1 MQFLYQPFNNIY
13 YNLACEEYF
22 LKNKDEDICILW
34 RSAPSIV
41 VGKHQN
47 AMAEIN
53 YPFVLK
59 NNIPVARRLSGGG
72 TVFHDWGN
80 LNFCFIQ
87 KGDATSLVDFKKF
100 TRPIIEFLS
109 QSGVMASFEGKN
121 DLRVNGLKISGNA
134 EHVYKN
140 KVLHHGTLLYQSD
153 IELLGE
159 AIRPTSAR
167 IVDKAVQSLRS
178 RVANISSFM
187 EHPVSIEIFSNQ
199 LFDFLL
205 NSYHGEVIKISTE
218 DEVAIRQLVETKY
231 ATWEWNYAYS
241 PDYTFARTLHLDEGL
256 LDVYLEVAHGI
267 IKEARLSSTINNQEG
282 LQGIASQLKGTRHRY
297 EDISP
302 LIMQCFTNLKAD
314 KIDDLIIKAF
324 F

>member
-1 MQFLYQPFNNIY
+1 MQFLFQPFSNVY

-22 LKNKDEDICILW
+22 LKYMEEDIFILW

-41 VGKHQN
+41 IGKHQN
-47 AMAEIN
+47 TMAEIN
-53 YPFVLK
+53 YPFIIK

-87 KGDATSLVDFKKF
+87 KGDASCLVDFKKF
-100 TRPIIEFLS
+100 TSPIIEFLS
-109 QSGVMASFEGKN
+109 QTGVVASFEGKN

-134 EHVYKN
+134 EHVYRN

-153 IELLGE
+153 IDFLKE
-159 AIRPTSAR
+159 AIRPTSAL

-187 EHPVSIEIFSNQ
+187 DHPVSIERFSKL
-199 LFDFLL
+199 LFDFLVDR
-205 NSYHGEVIKISTE
+205 YHGEVINLSPK
-218 DEVAIRQLVETKY
+218 DESVIHQLVESKY
-231 ATWEWNYAYS
+231 STWEWNYAYS
-241 PDYTFARTLHLDEGL
+241 PNYTFTKTLHVGNGL
-256 LDVYLEVAHGI
+256 LDVCFEVEHGI
-267 IKEARLSSTINNQEG
+267 IRDVKMGSTSNSYG
-282 LQGIASQLKGTRHRY
+282 WLKGMDSQLRGSRHCY
-297 EDISP
+297 EDIM
-302 LIMQCFTNLKAD
+302 LLVMQYAPELGEEERDELVFKV
-314 KIDDLIIKAF
+314 F

>member
-1 MQFLYQPFNNIY
+1 MQFLYQPFNNVY

-22 LKNKDEDICILW
+22 LKNKEEDVCILW

-41 VGKHQN
+41 IGKHQN

-121 DLRVNGLKISGNA
+121 DLRVDGLKISGNA

-140 KVLHHGTLLYQSD
+140 KVLHHGTLLFQSD
-153 IELLGE
+153 IEFLRE
-159 AIRPTSAR
+159 AIKPTSAL
-167 IVDKAVQSLRS
+167 IIDKAVQSLRS

-187 EHPVSIEIFSNQ
+187 DHPVSVEMFSKQ

-205 NSYHGEVIKISTE
+205 NSYHGEVINISNE
-218 DEVAIRQLVETKY
+218 DEIAIRQLVETKY

-241 PDYTFARTLHLDEGL
+241 PDYTFARTLYLDEGI
-256 LDVYLEVAHGI
+256 LDVYLEVGHGI
-267 IKEARLSSTINNQEG
+267 IKEARLSSTVNNQQVF
-282 LQGIASQLKGTRHRY
+282 QGIASQLKGARHCY
-297 EDISP
+297 EDIRT
-302 LIMQCFTNLKAD
+302 LISQYFTDLKDD
-314 KIDDLIIKAF
+314 KKDDLILNAF